1 MHLIPFRTMKCL
13 SFLVIL
19 YLCWAGQLSAQ
30 EKIDVYSLEHFP
42 KSVSELDLHGPVK
55 SVKFISRSMKADTVR
70 REYGQ
75 TKYYN
80 HIGLLIKRVSY
91 GWFGEEDTRIYTYD
105 SLNRFE
111 SAYALDGSFLQKAM
125 YDSLGRYSH
134 SIYTRRDG
142 FPKPSLRYFY
152 DEQGRCIRNEY
163 RPTANEYELDYLVM
177 QHPFL
182 YDSVGHC
189 IKTAEIVDGDTLT
202 VKTIHYDTLGRVIE
216 SCYLHKLDI
225 EEVDRTLYNYDKD
238 GNLIRAQYFYDG
250 KLSQTCYH
258 EYDEQNRLQIT
269 KYYDKS
275 GKITYAYR
283 YSYDSFDN
291 LIECVIES
299 WYQGQKDEWF
309 VQMTTEYEY
318 WEKE

>member
-163 RPTANEYELDYLVM
+163 RPTADEYELDYLVM

-202 VKTIHYDTLGRVIE
+202 VKTIHYDTSGRVVE
-216 SCYLHKLDI
+216 SYHSYKFH
-225 EEVDRTLYNYDKD
+225 TLYDYDKD
-238 GNLIRAQYFYDG
+238 GNLIREQSFYDG
-250 KLSQTCYH
+250 KLSCTRYH

-269 KYYDKS
+269 KLCDKD
-275 GKITYAYR
+275 GNITDTYK
-283 YSYDSFDN
+283 YSYDSFGN
-291 LIECVIES
+291 WIECVNES
-299 WYQGQKDEWF
+299 WKQGQKQDYL
-309 VQMTTEYEY
+309 VLATAEYEY
-318 WEKE
+318 WE